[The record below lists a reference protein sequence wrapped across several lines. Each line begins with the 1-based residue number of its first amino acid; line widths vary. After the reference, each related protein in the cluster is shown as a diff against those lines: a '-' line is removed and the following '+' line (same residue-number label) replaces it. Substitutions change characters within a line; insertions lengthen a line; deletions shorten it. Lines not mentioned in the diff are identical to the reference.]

1 MSNIKTQQSKQI
13 RVTRTKEIDEV
24 LEYLKMKFSLLNE
37 SELVKLVLSKFYNE
51 IKSKKVVKKTNIK
64 SYSTKDI
71 NSIKNGLKDIEG
83 GKYTIVNENESI
95 EEYLNNL

>member
-71 NSIKNGLKDIEG
+71 NSIKNGLKDIDG